1 MISIEKE
8 VKVLSYNL
16 VDNDFKFRI
25 KVNKEFELWENGVKF
40 SGLCGNRRRCIFLRS
55 ENVGYVLDGDD
66 NFILWESIDSIVKK
80 GEEVGLWEV
89 DKKFGRRLN
98 VIDKNGEN
106 WKKFWEVVVW

>member
-1 MISIEKE
+1 MISKEK
-8 VKVLSYNL
+8 VVRVLSYDL

-25 KVNKEFELWENGVKF
+25 KVDKEFELWENGFKF
-40 SGLCGNRRRCIFLRS
+40 GGLCGNRKRSIFLR
-55 ENVGYVLDGDD
+55 EDNLGMVLDGDD

-106 WKKFWEVVVW
+106 WKKFWEIIVW